1 MNFTDTLE
9 GAERNVELKYCER
22 CGGLFLR
29 APEAGIVYCGGCALR
44 MAENDSARAIS
55 SRPQGR
61 NREARLAKGA
71 EREPDLKGSGP
82 IECLQ
87 GVATEEGLSC

>member
-9 GAERNVELKYCER
+9 DAEKNVELKYCEG

-29 APEAGIVYCGGCALR
+29 APGAGIVYCGGCAAG
-44 MAENDSARAIS
+44 MPGPESVGGVS
-55 SRPQGR
+55 SRRQPRKRG
-61 NREARLAKGA
+61 ARLTGGPA
-71 EREPDLKGSGP
+71 REPKLQGSGT

-87 GVATEEGLSC
+87 GVVTEEVWSC